1 MSRLDKTHNLPLY
14 QKAQLIYQLVE
25 SLLASLPEE
34 DSYLQDTKHF
44 MREDAM
50 LLSAKIAGAEGGDLY
65 SIRMQN
71 AAIIRE
77 HAMHLYVQVGSL
89 RMHQNYKELEYV
101 QLIRKEIDEFRLLFI
116 EWVESFDS
124 NNTSGTNG
132 VYSIHREPFRQAKR
146 TRMTI
151 ILTPMIFLM
160 TTTLAMTMNN
170 PYISRIFST
179 YQFFWR
185 LFYPYPK
192 KSRII
197 SYLALS

>member
-44 MREDAM
+44 MRKDAM

-116 EWVESFDS
+116 EWIESFDP
-124 NNTSGTNG
+124 NNHIWDEWGLFNPPGAIPPSEEDSHNDNFD
-132 VYSIHREPFRQAKR
+132 PND
-146 TRMTI
+146 
-151 ILTPMIFLM
+151 FLDDDD
-160 TTTLAMTMNN
+160 
-170 PYISRIFST
+170 FSDDDD
-179 YQFFWR
+179 
-185 LFYPYPK
+185 
-192 KSRII
+192 
-197 SYLALS
+197 